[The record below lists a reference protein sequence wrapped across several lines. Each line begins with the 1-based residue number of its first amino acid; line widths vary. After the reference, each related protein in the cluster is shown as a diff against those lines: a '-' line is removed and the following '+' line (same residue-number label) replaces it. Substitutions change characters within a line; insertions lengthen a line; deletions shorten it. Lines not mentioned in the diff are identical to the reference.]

1 MQDYIVNISLMNI
14 DGARLIYDENPYTEE
29 QELGVFL
36 PLKQA
41 NIYKNDKNYC
51 YMSFY
56 AMQLNRPMA
65 KRTHY
70 LKPVMS
76 EENLKKARMAGS
88 IKTRYLGKMF
98 PVAER
103 KY

>member
-1 MQDYIVNISLMNI
+1 MNI
-14 DGARLIYDENPYTEE
+14 NGAIYNYIEDPYTGREK
-29 QELGVFL
+29 LYVCL
-36 PLKQA
+36 PVDDA
-41 NIYKNDKNYC
+41 NIYINDKNYS

-70 LKPVMS
+70 LKPVLS
-76 EENLKKARMAGS
+76 EENLKKARQMGC
-88 IKTRYLGKMF
+88 INTRYLGKMY